1 MSTVTSVTT
10 TLRRRRGLT
19 EEAAVAAVDQACR
32 RLRLPTMRAL
42 LGDAVAA
49 ANKDQLTYTGFLAE
63 LLLAECD
70 DRDRRRV
77 LLGDHDFD
85 PAASFEADLRAA
97 DADVVANRRVRHLNG
112 VVFLD
117 EADVDPAGGVP
128 LLPRRLK
135 VGAEHV
141 VDGRLE
147 RIQPGRGTHRGLPR
161 RWFRGREGPA
171 NGAASD
177 LVLACE
183 RSDRHALD
191 PGVPTDRSE
200 QFHTHPHPETHF
212 RCRED
217 RWMRV
222 LLTPRKWVQIKP
234 SRRHAEA
241 RVGPESDRHTGP
253 ESDCHRHV
261 SRHEKASRVEI
272 EIRRLRGKSQRGMR
286 VRGR

>member
-147 RIQPGRGTHRGLPR
+147 RIQPGRGPLDAGPPDATEVGPDQAVTSPR
-161 RWFRGREGPA
+161 R
-171 NGAASD
+171 S
-177 LVLACE
+177 
-183 RSDRHALD
+183 
-191 PGVPTDRSE
+191 PGGSRI
-200 QFHTHPHPETHF
+200 
-212 RCRED
+212 R
-217 RWMRV
+217 
-222 LLTPRKWVQIKP
+222 P
-234 SRRHAEA
+234 SHW
-241 RVGPESDRHTGP
+241 
-253 ESDCHRHV
+253 
-261 SRHEKASRVEI
+261 SR
-272 EIRRLRGKSQRGMR
+272 IRLSPPPQG
-286 VRGR
+286 